1 MDTITW
7 SDRVKLLRRDG
18 MTLARIGR
26 AIGITPQGVCDIE
39 QGRTKEPSGM
49 TAVRLY
55 TMSRRRERQR
65 E

>member
-1 MDTITW
+1 
-7 SDRVKLLRRDG
+7 

-65 E
+65 A